1 MLFLKEL
8 ANGVHNNLKNTVFQE
23 NKSKWTKDESDK
35 ICTCEVWMNSTI
47 KRISKNQL
55 SLLLLLNLEF
65 ETLRQIHKT
74 NLVIKG
80 AKLKWDET
88 KMESRIRLKK
98 QLLNSTYYEKFDNS
112 NIHYCLSFNFLYW
125 LWIEHCCFAK
135 WNFNREFSNV
145 TEFLK

>member
-8 ANGVHNNLKNTVFQE
+8 ANAYHNNLKNTVFQE
-23 NKSKWTKDESDK
+23 NKSKCTKDESDK

-125 LWIEHCCFAK
+125 LWIELCCFAK
-135 WNFNREFSNV
+135 WNFNREFSNA